1 MHRQIIEPVNQ
12 ILSESGLIIGNNGAA
27 AVAASAAGAAA
38 VGMEDGRFV
47 YRRGDNGSS

>member
-27 AVAASAAGAAA
+27 AVAGAAA

>member
-27 AVAASAAGAAA
+27 AAAGAAAA

>member
-27 AVAASAAGAAA
+27 AAAVAGAAA